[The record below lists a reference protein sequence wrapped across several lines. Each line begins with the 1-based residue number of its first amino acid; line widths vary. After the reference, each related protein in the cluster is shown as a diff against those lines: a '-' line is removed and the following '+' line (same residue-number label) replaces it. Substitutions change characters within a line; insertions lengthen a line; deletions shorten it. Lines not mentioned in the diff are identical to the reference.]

1 MSFLPVLVA
10 FFVASVSAPLI
21 YRALLRTNSRQT
33 ISQHIQEHAHKQ
45 GTPTMGGLI
54 ILVGL
59 LAGCLAAIGVA
70 SQHGLETIKG
80 VVNSLTPFL
89 IILVGFGLIGFID
102 DFVIPRRM
110 AGKRGLSWIPKLL
123 LQFAVPILACLA
135 SGFTSVF
142 TIALVT
148 FIILFFA
155 NAYNFSDGLDMLAGG
170 LCVLLALGFAFLSRL
185 PVFGGHFEAH
195 GMVMIMLVCATLP
208 FLIYNAPPAKVF
220 MGDVGSLPIG
230 GCLGWMF
237 ASLLL
242 GSTYASAGSP
252 ILNWEAV
259 APLLILSLVMIIELV
274 PVPIQ
279 ILWVKLFGRRA
290 FNFKTP
296 IHHAFQERG
305 WPEPRIVRLFH
316 LVQLVCVVISI
327 GIASRWGNF

>member
-10 FFVASVSAPLI
+10 FLVASFSAPLI

-59 LAGCLAAIGVA
+59 LAGCLSAVAAALPQG
-70 SQHGLETIKG
+70 QETFNG
-80 VVNSLTPFL
+80 VVNALTPFL
-89 IILVGFGLIGFID
+89 IILVGFGLVGFID
-102 DFVIPRRM
+102 DFVIPRRV

-123 LQFAVPILACLA
+123 LQLAVPILACL
-135 SGFTSVF
+135 STGVTSWL

-185 PVFGGHFEAH
+185 PLFGGNFEAH
-195 GMVMIMLVCATLP
+195 GMVMIMLVSATLP

-237 ASLLL
+237 AILLL
-242 GSTYASAGSP
+242 GNTQASVGSP
-252 ILNWEAV
+252 TLQWDIV
-259 APLLILSLVMIIELV
+259 VPLLILSFVMILELV

-279 ILWVKLFGRRA
+279 ILWVKLFKRRA

-305 WPEPRIVRLFH
+305 WPEPKIVRLFH
-316 LVQLVCVVISI
+316 LVQLICVVVSI
-327 GIASRWGNF
+327 GIASRGVNL